1 MTAKADSVRG
11 ERRLMT
17 LAKPNK
23 HELKTKET
31 REKLLRAAEKIFV
44 QEGYAGAEMSKV
56 AAMAGRTT
64 GAIYAHFKS
73 KEDIFLALFEESLLR
88 KRKAL
93 EAVLA
98 RPAPQEEMREQWRK
112 LYLEISKDRVW
123 SLLLLEFKLYAIHH
137 PDAQNQLR
145 IRMRQVFGAIP
156 GSPVKAMLDDLQ
168 SAGTMP
174 ERIFAVRM
182 LQPLLSALTLEATLF
197 PEDFDAA
204 VCDRYLLRVFDA
216 LI

>member
-1 MTAKADSVRG
+1 MTQD
-11 ERRLMT
+11 
-17 LAKPNK
+17 KPNK
-23 HELKTKET
+23 HELKTRET

-44 QEGYAGAEMSKV
+44 EEGYAGAELGRV

-73 KEDIFLALFEESLLR
+73 KEDIFLALFEESLQR

-98 RPAPQEEMREQWRK
+98 APAPKKKKREQWRK

-123 SLLLLEFKLYAIHH
+123 SLLLLEFKLYAIRH

-145 IRMRQVFGAIP
+145 TRMREAFGAIP
-156 GSPVKAMLDDLQ
+156 GSPVQMMLDDLQ
-168 SAGTMP
+168 STGTMP
-174 ERIFAVRM
+174 ERVFATRM
-182 LQPLLSALTLEATLF
+182 MQPVLSALTLEAMLF
-197 PEDFDAA
+197 PEEFDTET
-204 VCDRYLLRVFDA
+204 CERYLGRVFDA

>member
-1 MTAKADSVRG
+1 MTQ
-11 ERRLMT
+11 
-17 LAKPNK
+17 AKPNK
-23 HELKTKET
+23 HELKTRET
-31 REKLLRAAEKIFV
+31 REQLLRAAEKIFV
-44 QEGYAGAEMSKV
+44 EEGYAGAELGRV

-73 KEDIFLALFEESLLR
+73 KEDIFLALFEESLQR

-98 RPAPQEEMREQWRK
+98 APAPKKKRREQWRQ

-123 SLLLLEFKLYAIHH
+123 SLLLLEFKLYAIRH

-145 IRMRQVFGAIP
+145 TRMRQAFGAAIP
-156 GSPVKAMLDDLQ
+156 GSPVQTMLDDLQ
-168 SAGTMP
+168 STGTMP
-174 ERIFAVRM
+174 ERVFAIRM
-182 LQPLLSALTLEATLF
+182 LQPLLSALTLETTLF
-197 PEDFDAA
+197 PEDFDAET
-204 VCDRYLLRVFDA
+204 CERYLGRVFDA